1 MASTADRRKTLAALA
16 AERDRRT
23 WRAVFGRRGAAVL
36 LLLAL
41 LGLAGC
47 WLLGFFSGPKEVAAL
62 RRIVDAQVVQMEAA
76 ARTGTPPDQVASVG
90 TVMEQ
95 MRAVPRAYREQAAR
109 EAGRYFEARDRAEM
123 DSYFAL
129 PADRRQAELD
139 RRIRADEERRKT
151 WQAERERRE
160 QQRAAAGGT
169 DAANGP
175 RGQGDAPRPA
185 AQAGG
190 PPGPGGGRRGGTED
204 SRNERS
210 KRQIDRSTPE
220 ERARRAEYRRAV
232 EERRTQ
238 LGLGSR
244 RPG

>member
-1 MASTADRRKTLAALA
+1 MASTADRRKALSALA
-16 AERDRRT
+16 AERDRRA
-23 WRAVFGRRGAAVL
+23 WRAVFSRRGAAVL
-36 LLLAL
+36 LLLLA
-41 LGLAGC
+41 LGLGGC
-47 WLLGFFSGPKEVAAL
+47 WLLGFFSGPQEVAAL
-62 RRIVDAQVVQMEAA
+62 RKLVDTQVVQMETAA
-76 ARTGTPPDQVASVG
+76 QTGRPPDQVASMG
-90 TVMEQ
+90 SVMEQ
-95 MRAVPRAYREQAAR
+95 LRTVPRAYRDQAAR

-160 QQRAAAGGT
+160 QQRAAAGT
-169 DAANGP
+169 AAAGSGP
-175 RGQGDAPRPA
+175 RRQGDAPQPA

-190 PPGPGGGRRGGTED
+190 PPPGGGRRGGTED

-238 LGLGSR
+238 LGLGAR